1 MERGARTSGASP
13 PRLTAPRTPSGG
25 CHVHAVEDRTE
36 WLLRVFVCVCVCV
49 CVVVCVQLCVCVCVC
64 HMGDSGEGGGE
75 DKQV

>member
-1 MERGARTSGASP
+1 
-13 PRLTAPRTPSGG
+13 
-25 CHVHAVEDRTE
+25 
-36 WLLRVFVCVCVCV
+36 V